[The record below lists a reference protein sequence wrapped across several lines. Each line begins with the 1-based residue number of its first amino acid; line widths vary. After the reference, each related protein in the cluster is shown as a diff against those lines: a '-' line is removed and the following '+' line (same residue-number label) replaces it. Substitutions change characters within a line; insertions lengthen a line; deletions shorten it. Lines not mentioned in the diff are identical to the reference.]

1 MYNCSPVGLRGR
13 QLKIVAGNP
22 PKGELFHGLE
32 RADFLVLEPVPKLS
46 FARLPF
52 CSTFH
57 THTHTHTYTH
67 THTHISTSECEV
79 HQTTVVMQRQEVPRA
94 GLISSDSY
102 VNSAVPN
109 VRCALT
115 DYERVNGLV
124 VSRQC

>member
-57 THTHTHTYTH
+57 THTHTHIHTHTHTYTH
-67 THTHISTSECEV
+67 THIHTHTF
-79 HQTTVVMQRQEVPRA
+79 R
-94 GLISSDSY
+94 L
-102 VNSAVPN
+102 VNVKFTKLPSLCN
-109 VRCALT
+109 DRNSLVRVLFQAI
-115 DYERVNGLV
+115 RM
-124 VSRQC
+124 